1 MTYSSSKASVVG
13 AAAAAGTTVD
23 HMVEIRAATE
33 IDEAV
38 AHALHSSA
46 GQGAAGGEGASAAG
60 GERLGMLSPP
70 PAVKKPSRPGRG
82 RARLTKRS

>member
-1 MTYSSSKASVVG
+1 MDEERSNSFLLSFTYADR
-13 AAAAAGTTVD
+13 AQ
-23 HMVEIRAATE
+23 VEIRAANE

-60 GERLGMLSPP
+60 GDRSGVLSPP